1 MIIITSSYEPI
12 QTAHDNR
19 YVPVYPLTSAPLV
32 TRSFCAKRH
41 APVYAIITALD
52 GLIISQ
58 VQSGI
63 SE

>member
-19 YVPVYPLTSAPLV
+19 YVQVYPLTSAPLV
-32 TRSFCAKRH
+32 TRSCCAKRH
-41 APVYAIITALD
+41 APAYVIITVLD